1 MKVIAGATLID
12 GTGSPPRK
20 DSAVLVTDDGRIEA
34 VGHREELA
42 TPENTER
49 IDATG
54 KTLLPGLIDCHD
66 HLSSFSYD
74 LMGRWGLAEAP
85 SLRHLRIAKVM
96 EETLLTGYTTIRDCG
111 WLDVGFKQ
119 AVEEGLI
126 DGPRLLVAT
135 TPLSPTHGMSDR
147 STPSGHHQPPSPDPN
162 LPVGIADGVD
172 QVRAKVREVL
182 RVGADFVKVFQ
193 TGWGRPH
200 HGSLDVA
207 FNRDELAALVNEAH
221 THGKRVASHAVGGP
235 GLRMSI
241 EEGVDTIEHGSYLD
255 EDPDLL
261 RMMADKGIFFVPTFV
276 VFIFHREMGTPEAQ
290 TEASDFRHHHVES
303 VQKALAAGVK
313 VVAGT
318 DAGGWVHGN
327 NAQELEC
334 LVEAGMTP
342 MQALVAGT
350 GWAAECCGLEKE
362 VGTVQVG
369 KVADLIVVDGDPLK
383 DITVLQDKTRIKL
396 VMKEGKV
403 YSNLLSETAAR

>member
-20 DSAVLVTDDGRIEA
+20 DSAVLVTDDGRIAA

-147 STPSGHHQPPSPDPN
+147 SSPSGHHQPPSPDPN

-172 QVRAKVREVL
+172 QVREVL

-261 RMMADKGIFFVPTFV
+261 RACESFVGP
-276 VFIFHREMGTPEAQ
+276 
-290 TEASDFRHHHVES
+290 VE
-303 VQKALAAGVK
+303 
-313 VVAGT
+313 
-318 DAGGWVHGN
+318 
-327 NAQELEC
+327 
-334 LVEAGMTP
+334 
-342 MQALVAGT
+342 
-350 GWAAECCGLEKE
+350 
-362 VGTVQVG
+362 
-369 KVADLIVVDGDPLK
+369 I
-383 DITVLQDKTRIKL
+383 R
-396 VMKEGKV
+396 
-403 YSNLLSETAAR
+403 